1 MKYKIILTV
10 VVTCFLFQACNKS
23 AAPATIYNMKYNVVI
38 SNKIKEPSVVAGFFG
53 HMTKAHK
60 KSSTPKP
67 SSTPI
72 LIFPFAEKEQIESVR
87 YEEKGKIFYN
97 LKKLAAQGIKAKYRF
112 VPNSSGFY
120 QMDLGEEQFCI
131 LIAASSKKGF
141 YPGGV
146 GVLNAS
152 MTELVELNLSGD
164 Y

>member
-1 MKYKIILTV
+1 MKIKIILIV
-10 VVTCFLFQACNKS
+10 FATCFLFQACNKS
-23 AAPATIYNMKYNVVI
+23 AAPTTIYNMHYNVVI
-38 SNKIKEPSVVAGFFG
+38 SNKIKEPSVVSGFYG

-60 KSSTPKP
+60 KSGNPKP
-67 SSTPI
+67 SSTPV
-72 LIFPFAEKEQIESVR
+72 LIFPITDKEQIESVK

-97 LKKLAAQGIKAKYRF
+97 LKKLATQGVTAKYRF

-146 GVLNAS
+146 GVLTAT
-152 MTELVELNLSGD
+152 MRDLVELNLSGD

>member
-1 MKYKIILTV
+1 MH
-10 VVTCFLFQACNKS
+10 
-23 AAPATIYNMKYNVVI
+23 YNVVF
-38 SNKIKEPSVVAGFFG
+38 SNKIKEPSVVAGFYG
-53 HMTKAHK
+53 IMTKGKYK
-60 KSSTPKP
+60 KSNTPKP

-72 LIFPFAEKEQIESVR
+72 LIFPITDKEQIESVR

-97 LKKLAAQGIKAKYRF
+97 LKKLASQGITAKYRF
-112 VPNSSGFY
+112 IPNSSGFY

-141 YPGGV
+141 YPGGL
-146 GVLNAS
+146 GILSAS